1 MPDVVSRGRA
11 AAAFAAI
18 YVLWGGTYLAIA
30 LGLQSIPPFLLIG
43 ARSLLGGLALF
54 AHSLCRGSTF
64 RPWRDWLHAAI
75 SGALLFVG
83 CHGAL
88 AYAQRAVPSGVAAIV
103 LATIPF
109 WMALINA
116 ALGQK
121 APAAKILGL
130 APGFVGVALIAWRQ
144 AFDPQH
150 PLPFL
155 SLALLLAA
163 SLSWGLGSIYAQRRA
178 AYVPPEDLAGMQLIC
193 GGLGLVVLSAAA
205 GEWSGFAPQKTT
217 LVSLAG
223 LLYLGLLGSALGNTA
238 YLWLLDRFSAPVVAT
253 YTFVNPVIAVILG
266 VAVLGERV
274 TLLFLIGAAL
284 VLGSVA
290 ALLYQTYRERAS
302 EAAHAPGSRSID
314 RAALKPR
321 NDATPASPPRDL
333 RAPRRRI

>member
-1 MPDVVSRGRA
+1 MPRVVSRGRA

-18 YVLWGGTYLAIA
+18 YFLWGGTYLAIA

-43 ARSLLGGLALF
+43 SRSLLGGAALF
-54 AHSLCRGSTF
+54 AYSLCRGSTL
-64 RPWRDWLHAAI
+64 RPWRDWLHAAV
-75 SGALLFVG
+75 SGGLLFIG

-109 WMALINA
+109 WIVLINA
-116 ALGQK
+116 AIGQRT
-121 APAAKILGL
+121 PAVKILGL
-130 APGFVGVALIAWRQ
+130 VPGFFGVALIAWR
-144 AFDPQH
+144 AASDPQH

-155 SLALLLAA
+155 SVALLLAA

-178 AYVPPEDLAGMQLIC
+178 AYIPPGDLAGMQLIC
-193 GGLGLVVLSAAA
+193 GGLGLIVLSIVA

-217 LVSLAG
+217 LMSLAG

-266 VAVLGERV
+266 MAVLGERV
-274 TLLFLIGAAL
+274 TFLMLIGAAL

-290 ALLYQTYRERAS
+290 ALLCQTHLERAS
-302 EAAHAPGSRSID
+302 EAGQAAKPG
-314 RAALKPR
+314 
-321 NDATPASPPRDL
+321 
-333 RAPRRRI
+333 